1 MSKSLF
7 PHATAALAVAL
18 FTQVPSANAQGR
30 QGQQAQQSQQ
40 SQQAQQPAAE
50 RAAPAPAPQAG
61 RGRGG
66 VPGPGPA
73 IGGIDES
80 LESPVATHHSLNIDG
95 KTINYTATVAEMP
108 LKNSSGITEA
118 HIFYMAYTLDGADP
132 TKRPLTFS
140 FNGGPGSAS
149 MWVHMGGFGPRS
161 PKLMPDGSMPPPP
174 YQMKDNQDTWLDKTD
189 LVFIDPVGTGYSRAR
204 TVEVARRMNSVS
216 GDIQSVGEFMRL
228 YVTRN
233 NRELSPLFIAGESY
247 GTFRTAGLAG
257 YLIDHGIAF
266 NGIVLVGTTLNLET
280 IWSRSDDLV
289 YQLELPTYCADAWYH
304 KKVAADLQKKPL
316 QTFLKEAETFAMGD
330 YAVALGK
337 GDQLPPAERK
347 AVIDKLVRYTGLDAH
362 YLEETNLRWD
372 VSHFARQLMRDE
384 HETIG
389 RYDGRLMGP
398 SSLNTGETSEYDP
411 SSTLITPPFTAIFT
425 NYIRTELGFKT
436 DMFYYPSGGV
446 QPWDYQVQN
455 GFGDTT
461 SLLRNAMVRNPY
473 MKVMIA
479 AGYFDLATPYYAVE
493 YTFNHMGL
501 SPQMHKNITWDFY
514 QAGHMLYIDSDSHA
528 KLKHDF
534 SEFLTSAL
542 PKTE

>member
-1 MSKSLF
+1 MPTFFIRTSAVVLLAIVAQLPSL
-7 PHATAALAVAL
+7 
-18 FTQVPSANAQGR
+18 NAQGR
-30 QGQQAQQSQQ
+30 QNQAQAAPVQT
-40 SQQAQQPAAE
+40 PAPA
-50 RAAPAPAPQAG
+50 AAPAPAAPAQGG

-66 VPGPGPA
+66 ISGPGPA
-73 IGGIDES
+73 IGGEIDET
-80 LESPVATHHSLNIDG
+80 PVITHHSINIGG
-95 KTINYTATVAEMP
+95 KAINYTATVAQMP
-108 LKNSSGITEA
+108 LKTASGETEA

-132 TKRPLTFS
+132 AKRPLTFS

-149 MWVHMGGFGPRS
+149 MWVHMGGMGPRS
-161 PKLMPDGSMPPPP
+161 PKLMPNGGMPPPP
-174 YQMKDNQDTWLDKTD
+174 YQMKDNPDTWLDQTD
-189 LVFIDPVGTGYSRAR
+189 LVFIDPVGTGYSRAK
-204 TVEVARRMNSVS
+204 TVEIARRMNSVS
-216 GDIQSVGEFMRL
+216 GDIQSIGEFMRM
-228 YVTRN
+228 YIARS

-257 YLIDHGIAF
+257 YLIERGIAF
-266 NGIVLVGTTLNLET
+266 NGIVLIGTTLNLET

-289 YQLELPTYCADAWYH
+289 YQLEFPTYCADAWYH
-304 KKVAADLQKKPL
+304 KKVASDLQKKAL
-316 QTFLKEAETFAMGD
+316 QPFLKEVEAFAMGE

-337 GDQLPPAERK
+337 GDELTPAERK
-347 AVIDKLVRYTGLDAH
+347 ATIDKLVRYTGLDAR

-372 VSHFARQLMRDE
+372 VGHFARQLLRNE

-389 RYDGRLMGP
+389 RYDGRLAGP

-411 SSTLITPPFTAIFT
+411 SSTLITPPFTAVFT
-425 NYIRTELGFKT
+425 DYIRTELGYKT

-461 SLLRNAMVRNPY
+461 SLLHNAMVKNPY

-501 SPQMHKNITWDFY
+501 SPEMHKNITWDFY

-534 SEFLTSAL
+534 GEFLSGAM
-542 PKTE
+542 PKVDLQ